1 MKTERVVRIL
11 FSLAGIL
18 LFVGCS
24 SVKVLTIEVREP
36 ATKPLPSTVS
46 SISIVNNAGKQSAN
60 FQNKLILFKEKREDA
75 TINADSLGF
84 YACFGLHDA
93 LLESGFPSVNILSKA
108 LRSDSLLQPAVPL
121 PRTFIDSICKETN
134 SDALISVDQL
144 LVGSLLDIEEDEPQ
158 GFRIARGTF
167 STQRLSTFRIAF
179 PADPS
184 PRQSIQR
191 SDTLYWN
198 SQEPI
203 IGGELNINE
212 LLSKLPIG
220 RDAMHEAAY
229 SAGVELA
236 RLIYPHWEKT
246 DRGIYTTGNSQMRRA
261 FSLAKKEK
269 WEEAATIWKKIFNT
283 KGGMHKAYACTNL
296 ALYYEL
302 NDNLLEAI
310 QWQEKAAEA
319 LPSAKDDYL
328 NFRTYLNILKQRAA
342 QTPEKE

>member
-46 SISIVNNAGKQSAN
+46 SITIVNNAGKQSAN
-60 FQNKLILFKEKREDA
+60 FQNKLILFNEKREDA

-158 GFRIARGTF
+158 GFRVARGTF
-167 STQRLSTFRIAF
+167 STQRLSTFRIAI
-179 PADPS
+179 PADSS
-184 PRQSIQR
+184 PWQSVQR
-191 SDTLYWN
+191 SDTLYWE

-203 IGGELNINE
+203 IWGELNLNQV
-212 LLSKLPIG
+212 LSKLPIG

-246 DRGIYTTGNSQMRRA
+246 DRGIYTTGNAQMRRA
-261 FSLAKKEK
+261 FSLAKKDK
-269 WEEAATIWKKIFNT
+269 WEEAATIWENISNT
-283 KGGMHKAYACTNL
+283 KEGTHKAYACTNL
-296 ALYYEL
+296 ALFYEL